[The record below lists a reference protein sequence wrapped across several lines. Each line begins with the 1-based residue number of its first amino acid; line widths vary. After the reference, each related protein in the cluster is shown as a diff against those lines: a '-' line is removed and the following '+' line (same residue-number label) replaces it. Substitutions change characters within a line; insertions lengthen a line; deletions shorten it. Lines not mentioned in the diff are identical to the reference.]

1 MVDQGQLS
9 GMAVAL
15 VLTSVAVLVIPAA
28 YFSEGRGVYWLWL
41 CLAAIWLLTC
51 VLAYGINPTTLPFR
65 RV

>member
-15 VLTSVAVLVIPAA
+15 VLAGVAVLVIPAA
-28 YFSEGRGVYWLWL
+28 YFTDGRRVYWLWF
-41 CLAAIWLLTC
+41 CLAAIWLLAC
-51 VLAYGINPTTLPFR
+51 VVFYGLNPTTLPFR

>member
-15 VLTSVAVLVIPAA
+15 VLAGVAVLVILAA
-28 YFSEGRGVYWLWL
+28 YFTDGRRVYWLWF
-41 CLAAIWLLTC
+41 CLAAIWLLAC
-51 VLAYGINPTTLPFR
+51 VVAYGLNPTTLPFR